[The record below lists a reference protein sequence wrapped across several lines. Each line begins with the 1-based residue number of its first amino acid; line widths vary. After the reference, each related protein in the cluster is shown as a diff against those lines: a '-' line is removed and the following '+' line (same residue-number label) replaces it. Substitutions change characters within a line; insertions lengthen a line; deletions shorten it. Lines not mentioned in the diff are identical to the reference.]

1 MCVNFFKPTNK
12 GAQLQLRNN
21 AIANKRLRGGG
32 GEELSIYTCNRK
44 KLQTVNICW
53 VNISVTT
60 PS

>member
-32 GEELSIYTCNRK
+32 GEEPSIYTCNRK
-44 KLQTVNICW
+44 KLLGEHFSYDT
-53 VNISVTT
+53 
-60 PS
+60 